1 MTRPIVRALHEARPE
16 LERVGLVQF
25 DAHID
30 CQNFDDGGPHNG
42 TPIRGIIEDDNG
54 VDPRNIVQI
63 GISGGL
69 TPWQAMDALFD
80 LGRRE
85 GVVGFDLVEVDPTR
99 DLQGI
104 TQRLANKLLLTFL
117 AGFRH
122 RREGG

>member
-1 MTRPIVRALHEARPE
+1 MFSTRDVAKRGVEAV
-16 LERVGLVQF
+16 LA
-25 DAHID
+25 DAWEIAS
-30 CQNFDDGGPHNG
+30 
-42 TPIRGIIEDDNG
+42 RG
-54 VDPRNIVQI
+54 VDGVYVTFDIDSLELAYAPGTGAAV
-63 GISGGL
+63 SGGL

-117 AGFRH
+117 RVFATAARAANQNDSG
-122 RREGG
+122 